1 MLLKWGI
8 GPAIVSYLGHLDC
21 IGDNSAHRVVVF
33 FSANF
38 FEVLMSEEKC
48 ILIVDDEAFIRVLLT
63 QTLEELED
71 EGVELLVA
79 ADGQEGLDVALS
91 ERPDLVFLDVMMPKL
106 SGYEVC
112 SKIKETDP
120 SIYVILLTA
129 KGQAVDKEQGTDVGA
144 DEYVTKPFDPD
155 YILERAAEI
164 LDVDLYM

>member
-1 MLLKWGI
+1 
-8 GPAIVSYLGHLDC
+8 
-21 IGDNSAHRVVVF
+21 
-33 FSANF
+33 
-38 FEVLMSEEKC
+38 MSEEKR

-79 ADGQEGLDVALS
+79 ADGQEGLDMALS
-91 ERPDLVFLDVMMPKL
+91 EQPDLVFLDVMMPKL

-112 SKIKETDP
+112 SKIKETDA

-155 YILERAAEI
+155 YILDRAAEI
-164 LDVDLYM
+164 LDVDLYI